1 MEARFE
7 QQEETIMSR
16 KVRSKQKQQIAGA
29 LPGLMP
35 AIRMKGGV
43 RYDPSINGFV
53 AIVHSW
59 DNALCVGELQ
69 EWRTSQ
75 VFPTEEAALQY
86 YKTNIRPELE
96 KMMAQAEQ
104 SSIKTL
110 HRKLE

>member
-1 MEARFE
+1 
-7 QQEETIMSR
+7 MSR
-16 KVRSKQKQQIAGA
+16 NMKSKSRQPKSDT

-59 DNALCVGELQ
+59 DNALCIGEPQ

-86 YKTNIRPELE
+86 YKTNIRPEME
-96 KMMAQAEQ
+96 KLMSQAGKSGVMA
-104 SSIKTL
+104 I
-110 HRKLE
+110 HRKLEQ